1 MPKASKAA
9 KQSINKMFTAAAG
22 IFISSANAQVHESV
36 CFHTLPLIYKH
47 GRSTCNTAH
56 GSFIPFPA
64 HAAKQVA
71 VKNDAETN
79 KASDELL
86 ESILAGDDDK
96 LAPRAHR
103 YSFSTSAR
111 QHYLV

>member
-1 MPKASKAA
+1 M
-9 KQSINKMFTAAAG
+9 
-22 IFISSANAQVHESV
+22 
-36 CFHTLPLIYKH
+36 YKH
-47 GRSTCNTAH
+47 GRNTCKIAH
-56 GSFIPFPA
+56 GSFIPSPA

-79 KASDELL
+79 KASDDLL
-86 ESILAGDDDK
+86 ESILAGDDNK

-111 QHYLV
+111 QRCLV